1 MVRSQNISSNPLR
14 KHYSFSKYLRD
25 NNSKKP
31 TGPASLT
38 SVESY
43 ARNGVVLESTE
54 TIVIKV
60 ICFKVHQFWKEILDF
75 DSGLNNL

>member
-14 KHYSFSKYLRD
+14 KHYSFNKYLCD
-25 NNSKKP
+25 KSSKKP